1 MARYIDADE
10 LYRRVKTKT
19 NPYGKPTLDYE
30 SGVKVLDMIN
40 QQHTADVVPKSEVD
54 QLKKALEA
62 QDAEYTQALQD
73 KARECNMAVDKICLE
88 HRAKLA
94 LLHSSHEQEL
104 AKAKRDIARKVIAE
118 VDLLIS
124 KYHLEPYY
132 SVNDMEIDIA
142 ELRKKFTKGATD
154 GKADCENG
162 GIDV

>member
-1 MARYIDADE
+1 MARYIDADYFKKR
-10 LYRRVKTKT
+10 LVLWAD
-19 NPYGKPTLDYE
+19 NPEKGAFA
-30 SGVKVLDMIN
+30 KVFAEMFCDVIDEVP
-40 QQHTADVVPKSEVD
+40 TADVVPNHEHD
-54 QLKKALEA
+54 
-62 QDAEYTQALQD
+62 QALQD
-73 KARECNMAVDKICLE
+73 KARECNIAIDKICLE
-88 HRAKLA
+88 HREEIRA
-94 LLHSSHEQEL
+94 LQEKHEAEL